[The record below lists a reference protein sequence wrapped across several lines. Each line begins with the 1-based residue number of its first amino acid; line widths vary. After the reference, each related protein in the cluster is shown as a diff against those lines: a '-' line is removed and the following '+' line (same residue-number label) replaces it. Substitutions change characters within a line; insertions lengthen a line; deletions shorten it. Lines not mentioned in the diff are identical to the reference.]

1 MRHPKRTITRAIRTR
16 RPLHPGRE
24 ADELEAVQWPEV
36 AIRVRDRMTR
46 GVATIHSHALVR
58 GAADMMRTRKIR
70 HLPVVDRE
78 GRLVGIVTDRD
89 LRQVAPSYPLFRDQ
103 EEIKYFSRNLK
114 VAAAMTP
121 DPMVVAPDSPLVEAA
136 TKLDAYR
143 IGSLPVVDK
152 EKLVGII
159 SVSDI
164 LKAFI
169 EQNTA

>member
-1 MRHPKRTITRAIRTR
+1 MKTQSPSKSEQAKAARRKLTVKERMNPSPITVTSNDSLHDALEILHRYNIR
-16 RPLHPGRE
+16 E
-24 ADELEAVQWPEV
+24 
-36 AIRVRDRMTR
+36 
-46 GVATIHSHALVR
+46 
-58 GAADMMRTRKIR
+58 
-70 HLPVVDRE
+70 LPVVE
-78 GRLVGIVTDRD
+78 HGSLIGIVTDRD

-121 DPMVVAPDSPLVEAA
+121 DPMVVSLDTPLVEVA
-136 TKLDAYR
+136 TKLDTYR

>member
-1 MRHPKRTITRAIRTR
+1 MKNQSPGKSEDGKAAGCKWMVKERMNPSPITVTSDDSLHDALEMLHRYNIR
-16 RPLHPGRE
+16 E
-24 ADELEAVQWPEV
+24 
-36 AIRVRDRMTR
+36 
-46 GVATIHSHALVR
+46 
-58 GAADMMRTRKIR
+58 
-70 HLPVVDRE
+70 LPVVE
-78 GRLVGIVTDRD
+78 HGNLIGIVTDRD

-114 VAAAMTP
+114 VATAMTP
-121 DPMVVAPDSPLVEAA
+121 DPMVVAPDSSLVEAA
-136 TKLDAYR
+136 TKLDTYR

>member
-1 MRHPKRTITRAIRTR
+1 MKTQSPGKSEQAKAARRNLTVKERMNPSPITVTSNDSLHDALEILHRYNIR
-16 RPLHPGRE
+16 E
-24 ADELEAVQWPEV
+24 
-36 AIRVRDRMTR
+36 
-46 GVATIHSHALVR
+46 
-58 GAADMMRTRKIR
+58 
-70 HLPVVDRE
+70 LPVVE
-78 GRLVGIVTDRD
+78 HGSLIGIVTDRD

-121 DPMVVAPDSPLVEAA
+121 DPMVVTPDTPLVEVA
-136 TKLDAYR
+136 TKLDTYR

>member
-1 MRHPKRTITRAIRTR
+1 MKERMNPSPITVTSDDSLHDALEILHRYNIR
-16 RPLHPGRE
+16 E
-24 ADELEAVQWPEV
+24 
-36 AIRVRDRMTR
+36 
-46 GVATIHSHALVR
+46 
-58 GAADMMRTRKIR
+58 
-70 HLPVVDRE
+70 LPVVE
-78 GRLVGIVTDRD
+78 HGSLIGIVTDRD